1 MPFMQFISCNNPFV
15 ADELADPKKIDDLVP
30 GKPVNV
36 QASDGIYDNRI
47 MINWNA
53 VKDAFQYEV
62 LKYDQS
68 GKLTATYPSSDTE
81 HEDIDIIP
89 TLTYSYRVK
98 ALTYPGYYKG
108 TLSDSNTGYR
118 TLNASLIPFNTW
130 VTNEITKYDQWFYF
144 NATVGSNYWI
154 YGNDSSCIIHIS
166 VFKQNLED
174 IYFTN
179 RTVSLYTPLQV
190 LSDAVEQIY
199 IRIKIYKEFNSLCS
213 YILNVTNN

>member
-1 MPFMQFISCNNPFV
+1 
-15 ADELADPKKIDDLVP
+15 
-30 GKPVNV
+30 
-36 QASDGIYDNRI
+36 

-154 YGNDSSCIIHIS
+154 YGNDSNCIIHLS